1 MDRKPAPPPPPP
13 ASARSIPRMPP
24 PPLVKRAVPPP
35 PPGAPPPPPAAKPT
49 AAAPSPPAPAPARPT
64 DPGRVTSTQ
73 QLIDAASSAAR
84 LRDEQLQARVRY
96 YQQDMKTNAE
106 LDAITAQVVEEL
118 RSLGRIAAEQ
128 KPVVRP
134 VAEVEI
140 ELIHELRT
148 CLEKLFVGARSKL
161 LTRKI
166 EEVQRRITQLFFNSE
181 LYARLAEGSRDVP
194 AATWPEQVLYFAIK
208 RQEAAITAE
217 LDALPVS
224 DPSVR
229 ERAHEELE
237 RYLKS
242 LTTDFL
248 SKTTPELERLLA
260 IYKEH
265 LTRFFA
271 TTFPEELGDFAWE
284 VVKQSRVAHGTDLGY
299 KITAD
304 RFHAFREAFD
314 RKFLEHLVLNVQTP
328 IAKQAAA
335 EAGSFREAT
344 RDFVA
349 DPHIHAE
356 ICTVINDALYDYMHG
371 EGFLD
376 LPSDWKRLLKD
387 Q

>member
-1 MDRKPAPPPPPP
+1 MDRKPPPPP

-24 PPLVKRAVPPP
+24 PPPPKRPAAPTAPAPAVAPA
-35 PPGAPPPPPAAKPT
+35 APPPPAVAKP
-49 AAAPSPPAPAPARPT
+49 APAAPARPS
-64 DPGRVTSTQ
+64 DPGRITSTQ

-148 CLEKLFVGARSKL
+148 CLEKLFAGARNKL

-217 LDALPVS
+217 LDALPVT

-284 VVKQSRVAHGTDLGY
+284 VIKQSRVAHGTDLGY

-356 ICTVINDALYDYMHG
+356 ICAVINDALYDYMHG

-376 LPSDWKRLLKD
+376 LPTDWKRLLKD